1 LLLAPADGVVVVREG
16 VVMAGA
22 VGIVA
27 LYGLDVAVGI
37 VGVLAAVAVGLGPTF
52 VLASCKLAA
61 AIVPWPALEI
71 PRFASPRER
80 GYRSALAGAIQCMSI
95 VVLRCNLW
103 PLKGLSGRP

>member
-1 LLLAPADGVVVVREG
+1 LLLAPTDGVVVVGKG

-37 VGVLAAVAVGLGPTF
+37 VGVFAAVAVGLGPTF
-52 VLASCKLAA
+52 VPASCKPAV

-71 PRFASPRER
+71 TRVAGPRER
-80 GYRSALAGAIQCMSI
+80 GSATDS
-95 VVLRCNLW
+95 R
-103 PLKGLSGRP
+103 